1 MRLTFPLSTAV
12 PLALLL
18 AACAGTDVP
27 LNSEVQ
33 LPQSFDQ
40 AQAAQG
46 SADIAQWWRQ
56 WNDPVL
62 SGLIEQGLRQ
72 SHDIRIA
79 ESRLNEARAVSRLAA
94 ADLGPSVGLSADAAR
109 LDARLRNPL
118 DERNRALLGRIPA
131 TAGLAGSQ
139 WELDGSSASGGLSAS
154 WEPDVFGQKRSDADA
169 ARYAALGAQEQV
181 YGAQMLIAADI
192 ADNYFK
198 ARAAQARQQTAART
212 TATLQRMV
220 RYVEGRFQAGQLTA
234 YEVNQ
239 ARSQLSAAQ
248 ARESTLLAEYAAYV
262 RSIAVLTG
270 QTSQGFSLPESRTDI
285 LANQPAAPA
294 GQTPQ
299 GLLERRPDLRARA
312 AEVNAYAAKL
322 ASAKADL
329 LPRFSIE
336 FLGQGSISIDNA
348 SDLKGWGSLLRVG
361 IQVPLFTNGRIRAN
375 IAAADARLQTAL
387 LQYDQTLLKAL
398 GEVDSAYQTH
408 TALSRQN
415 QLLASAQQ
423 QAAQQAT
430 GAERLFRYG
439 NKTLDEALRAQLNEQ
454 EMQDKLTQ
462 SRLARAQMLL
472 GLYKAL
478 GGGWPAPSAPSSAD

>member
-1 MRLTFPLSTAV
+1 MTPRQPIAAAL
-12 PLALLL
+12 LALLL

-27 LNSEVQ
+27 LNSEVR
-33 LPQSFDQ
+33 LPPAFDQ

-56 WNDPVL
+56 WHDPVL

-79 ESRLNEARAVSRLAA
+79 ESRLNEARAVSRA
-94 ADLGPSVGLSADAAR
+94 ADADRGPIVGLNADAAR
-109 LDARLRNPL
+109 LDARVSNPL
-118 DERNRALLGRIPA
+118 SSETRATLGQIPQA
-131 TAGLAGSQ
+131 AALNSDRYR
-139 WELDGSSASGGLSAS
+139 LKGSSLTGGLTAS
-154 WEPDVFGQKRSDADA
+154 WEPDIFGKKRSDADA

-198 ARAAQARQQTAART
+198 ARAAQARQQTAGRT

-220 RYVEGRFQAGQLTA
+220 RYVEGRFKAGQLTA

-248 ARESTLLAEYAAYV
+248 ARESTLSAEYAVYV
-262 RSIAVLTG
+262 RSIAVLAG
-270 QTSQGFSLPESRTDI
+270 QTPQGFSLPEGRADI

-336 FLGQGSISIDNA
+336 FLGQGSISIDGA

-398 GEVDSAYQTH
+398 GDVDTAYQTH
-408 TALSRQN
+408 TALTRQN
-415 QLLASAQQ
+415 QLLATAQR
-423 QAAQQAT
+423 QAAKQAVDT
-430 GAERLFRYG
+430 DKLFKYG
-439 NKTLDEALRAQLNEQ
+439 HKTLDEALRAQLNEQ
-454 EMQDKLTQ
+454 EMQDNLTQ
-462 SRLARAQMLL
+462 SRLARAQTLT

-478 GGGWPAPSAPSSAD
+478 GGGWAAD